1 MAYNIVYT
9 AFAERDIWQ
18 TADYLSDHSI
28 EATKEFLH
36 IIKDRIEKLADMP
49 LMYPKI
55 NPHQEYR
62 KMPVGDYVVV
72 YVVNELAN
80 QVVILRVVH
89 GKRNYQAEL

>member
-9 AFAERDIWQ
+9 AYAERDIWQ
-18 TADYLSDHSI
+18 VADYLSEYSI
-28 EATKEFLH
+28 EAAEKFLH
-36 IIKDRIEKLADMP
+36 TVKDRIEKLTDMP

-72 YVVNELAN
+72 YLVNERIN
-80 QVVILRVVH
+80 QIIILRVVH